1 MKALDVSLL
10 LIATMGFGGCS
21 DARNA
26 VRVERKIAKACTPE
40 AECSACASC
49 FDECLCGG
57 GAAARCTQMCETPTA
72 PSDAG
77 PPVPRSDAGSRHDLP
92 ATFVADSL
100 EIAPGQE
107 AFRCQNFANRYGRD
121 VAVVSS
127 EVFMTVGSH
136 HMFLFMQ
143 QNEQNE
149 GDGPLVECS
158 GLSFG
163 TYVHL
168 AGTSES
174 RVDYPPGVGMMVPAT
189 DNFQI
194 MVHYLNSTSDTV
206 HAVVAATLH
215 ARDPA
220 DVPIHASQIFSN
232 TLSVNIPAK
241 SKATVH
247 QSCGIPKDVNLFTAS
262 SHMHSHGVHYIARSS
277 DGQLLYETNEW
288 AEPQPWTFSP
298 PRLLRA
304 GSTIDVA
311 CDYDNQTDQALS
323 FGESAATNEMCIFVG
338 AYYPAADGESIT
350 CLF

>member
-1 MKALDVSLL
+1 LAGWGA
-10 LIATMGFGGCS
+10 ATGQQR
-21 DARNA
+21 A
-26 VRVERKIAKACTPE
+26 AKACTPE
-40 AECSACASC
+40 AQCSACASC
-49 FDECLCGG
+49 FDECICGG
-57 GAAARCTQMCETPTA
+57 GSAARCAEACSTPAA

-77 PPVPRSDAGSRHDLP
+77 PAAPSDAGSRKDLP
-92 ATFVADSL
+92 ATFVADGFD
-100 EIAPGQE
+100 IAPGQE
-107 AFRCQNFANRYGRD
+107 TFRCQNFANRYGRD

-127 EVFMTVGSH
+127 EAFMTVGSH

-143 QNEQNE
+143 PND

-163 TYVHL
+163 TYVHS
-168 AGTSES
+168 AQRSMS
-174 RVDYPPGVGMMVPAT
+174 RVDYPPGVGMMVPAA

-194 MVHYLNSTSDTV
+194 MVHYLNSTSDRI
-206 HAVVAATLH
+206 HASVATTLH
-215 ARDPA
+215 AVDPA

-288 AEPQPWTFSP
+288 AEPEPWTFSP
-298 PRLLRA
+298 PRLLHA
-304 GSTIDVA
+304 GSTIDVT
-311 CDYDNQTDQALS
+311 CDYDNQTDQPLS